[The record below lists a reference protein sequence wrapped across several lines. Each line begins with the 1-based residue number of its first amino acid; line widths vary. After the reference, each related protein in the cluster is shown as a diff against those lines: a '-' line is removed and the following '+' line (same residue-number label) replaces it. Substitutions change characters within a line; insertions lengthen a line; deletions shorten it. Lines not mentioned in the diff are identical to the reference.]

1 MKSKERK
8 GMLLFRK
15 IQSQV
20 LPTIN
25 DQWFRSTAIIGSSTS
40 SSSAAPAF
48 LIWVAG
54 LQPATRAYTREH
66 PVWCTIWLLQNEVT
80 RILVRC
86 TTRFS
91 STCRVNCVQK
101 QHL

>member
-8 GMLLFRK
+8 GMLLFHK

-25 DQWFRSTAIIGSSTS
+25 GQWFRSTAIIGSPTS

-48 LIWVAG
+48 LIWVA
-54 LQPATRAYTREH
+54 ATNSRLHSRTPSLVYHLASPKRAH
-66 PVWCTIWLLQNEVT
+66 
-80 RILVRC
+80 
-86 TTRFS
+86 
-91 STCRVNCVQK
+91 
-101 QHL
+101 